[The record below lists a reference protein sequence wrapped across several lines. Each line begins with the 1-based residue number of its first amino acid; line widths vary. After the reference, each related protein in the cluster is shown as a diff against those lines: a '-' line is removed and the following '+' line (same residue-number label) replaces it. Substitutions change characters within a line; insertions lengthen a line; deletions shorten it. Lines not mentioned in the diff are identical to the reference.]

1 MLPLTYF
8 LPFSNCEYYIPVAPQ
23 FCTVSSMRVVE
34 DNCIIQQIFV
44 LVGVVSIVSFINL
57 LMILVIAIVLSVI
70 FCRLACKYKETR
82 ITLCRTLILLGFFA
96 AYFVIL
102 LTSGTW
108 ALQTYIFELLIAV
121 FLLPGCYSP
130 LPSCSTSILLI
141 CFAGE
146 QSRELQLNGDASAAA
161 VEEKMNQE

>member
-1 MLPLTYF
+1 MLPLTYI
-8 LPFSNCEYYIPVAPQ
+8 LPFSNCGYYIAPQ

-34 DNCIIQQIFV
+34 DNCTIQQIFALVRV
-44 LVGVVSIVSFINL
+44 LSIVSVINL

-82 ITLCRTLILLGFFA
+82 ITLRRTLILLGLFA

-102 LTSGTW
+102 LTIGTW
-108 ALQTYIFELLIAV
+108 ALQIYIFELLIAV
-121 FLLPGCYSP
+121 FLLPSCYFP
-130 LPSCSTSILLI
+130 LPSCSTSTLLI

-146 QSRELQLNGDASAAA
+146 QSREL
-161 VEEKMNQE
+161 